1 MCDIVPLNRYF
12 VPQVLLTAILLGLGP
27 TLAQAQLRPEA
38 VPGGV
43 AEIAVAA
50 AGAPR
55 PEVRFG
61 GRPVLLQQRKTG
73 WYALVGLSLDTPVGE
88 QKLDIGPDGS
98 RRQLPFQVAAKDYP
112 VQKLKIANQ
121 KMVTPDPEQLARIN
135 AERDRQIS
143 IRSQFR
149 EVPVPRS
156 DLALPADGRLS
167 SRFGLRRV
175 FNGEPRAP
183 HTGLDV
189 AVPTGTPIRAPADG
203 VVTLVDDFYFNGKTV
218 FVDHGQSFVS
228 MVCHLDRAGVEA
240 GQTVRRGE
248 VLGHSGSSGRATGP
262 HLHWSVYLNGAAV
275 DPALFIGPRP
285 AR

>member
-1 MCDIVPLNRYF
+1 
-12 VPQVLLTAILLGLGP
+12 
-27 TLAQAQLRPEA
+27 
-38 VPGGV
+38 
-43 AEIAVAA
+43 
-50 AGAPR
+50 
-55 PEVRFG
+55 
-61 GRPVLLQQRKTG
+61 
-73 WYALVGLSLDTPVGE
+73 
-88 QKLDIGPDGS
+88 
-98 RRQLPFQVAAKDYP
+98 
-112 VQKLKIANQ
+112 
-121 KMVTPDPEQLARIN
+121 MVTPGVRSTISSVRLDFAGDLSRDEGDRPARLAALREAWGLPVGQPFRQADWDAAKQRVLDALSAREYAAAAITDSEALIDPATASAALSVTV
-135 AERDRQIS
+135 DS
-143 IRSQFR
+143 
-149 EVPVPRS
+149 VPVPRS

-285 AR
+285 AH

>member
-149 EVPVPRS
+149 EVPVTRS

>member
-1 MCDIVPLNRYF
+1 MCDIVPLNRHF

-98 RRQLPFQVAAKDYP
+98 RRQLPFQVAAKD
-112 VQKLKIANQ
+112 
-121 KMVTPDPEQLARIN
+121 
-135 AERDRQIS
+135 
-143 IRSQFR
+143 F
-149 EVPVPRS
+149 
-156 DLALPADGRLS
+156 
-167 SRFGLRRV
+167 
-175 FNGEPRAP
+175 
-183 HTGLDV
+183 
-189 AVPTGTPIRAPADG
+189 
-203 VVTLVDDFYFNGKTV
+203 LV
-218 FVDHGQSFVS
+218 
-228 MVCHLDRAGVEA
+228 
-240 GQTVRRGE
+240 
-248 VLGHSGSSGRATGP
+248 
-262 HLHWSVYLNGAAV
+262 
-275 DPALFIGPRP
+275 
-285 AR
+285 